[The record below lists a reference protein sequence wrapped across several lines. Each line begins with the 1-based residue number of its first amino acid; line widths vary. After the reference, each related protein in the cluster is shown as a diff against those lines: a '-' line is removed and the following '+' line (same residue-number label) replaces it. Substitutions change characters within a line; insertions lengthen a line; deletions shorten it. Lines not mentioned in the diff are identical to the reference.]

1 MPDTAHKRNASP
13 GYLSKSIGLV
23 SSAARAAGVDLGAA
37 MKSGKITAVD
47 YAQMVQRCNSST
59 CSLKCQHWRNSAE
72 HRSGAPSFCANFDI
86 LERLKP

>member
-1 MPDTAHKRNASP
+1 LSSKAQQRQAAP

-59 CSLKCQHWRNSAE
+59 CALKCQHWRNSAD
-72 HRSGAPSFCANFDI
+72 RPSGAPSFCSNLDI
-86 LERLKP
+86 LERLRP